1 MYVSLTYPI
10 KWAVARWGGIAE
22 HESSG
27 SLTDVSLLPLLL
39 ATADTVS
46 AGLGSVFTEIKG
58 AFCLSF
64 SSIPTPA
71 APQPTPLP
79 PNPSSLD
86 WFPLTMTF
94 LRMPSSPDG
103 AVGSSWLSADF
114 GVFAL

>member
-71 APQPTPLP
+71 APQPHTPP
-79 PNPSSLD
+79 PQSQ
-86 WFPLTMTF
+86 
-94 LRMPSSPDG
+94 
-103 AVGSSWLSADF
+103 
-114 GVFAL
+114 